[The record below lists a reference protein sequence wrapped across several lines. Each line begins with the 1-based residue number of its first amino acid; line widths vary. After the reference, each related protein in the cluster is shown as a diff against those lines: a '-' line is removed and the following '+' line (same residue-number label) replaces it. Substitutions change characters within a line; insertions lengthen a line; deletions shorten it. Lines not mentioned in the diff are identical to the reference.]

1 MNGFIKSG
9 FLLGLGAAVA
19 GKEKLDET
27 FMKLIEKGS
36 MTQTEADT
44 IFDEFF
50 KKGETKSEEWN
61 QEFRE
66 MTKSQLS
73 DLGFVT
79 REELDTIQAQLVLLQ
94 QELTQLRNNKLNT
107 DLDQTDQGIDSIPPG
122 FSKDVK

>member
-1 MNGFIKSG
+1 MNGFLKSG

-44 IFDEFF
+44 IFDDFF

-73 DLGFVT
+73 ELGFVT

-94 QELTQLRNNKLNT
+94 QELTQLRNNKSNT

>member
-19 GKEKLDET
+19 GKEKLDDT

-44 IFDEFF
+44 IFDDLFR
-50 KKGETKSEEWN
+50 KGETKSDEWN
-61 QEFRE
+61 KEFRE

-73 DLGFVT
+73 ELGFVT
-79 REELDTIQAQLVLLQ
+79 RVELETVQAQLVLLQ
-94 QELTQLRNNKLNT
+94 QELTQMRNNKSNT
-107 DLDQTDQGIDSIPPG
+107 DLDQTVQGIDNIPPG

>member
-19 GKEKLDET
+19 GKEKLDDT

-44 IFDEFF
+44 IFDDLFR
-50 KKGETKSEEWN
+50 KGETKSEEWDK
-61 QEFRE
+61 EFRE
-66 MTKSQLS
+66 MAKSQLRE
-73 DLGFVT
+73 LGFVT
-79 REELDTIQAQLVLLQ
+79 REELDIVQAQLVLLQ
-94 QELTQLRNNKLNT
+94 QELTQLRNNKSNT
-107 DLDQTDQGIDSIPPG
+107 DLDQTEQGIENIPPG

>member
-1 MNGFIKSG
+1 MNGFLKSG

-44 IFDEFF
+44 IFDDFF

-61 QEFRE
+61 QEFRK

-73 DLGFVT
+73 ELGFVT

-94 QELTQLRNNKLNT
+94 QELTQLRNNKSNT
-107 DLDQTDQGIDSIPPG
+107 DLDQTDQGMDNIPPG

>member
-19 GKEKLDET
+19 GKEKLDDT

-44 IFDEFF
+44 IFDDLFR
-50 KKGETKSEEWN
+50 KGETKSEEWDK
-61 QEFRE
+61 EFRE
-66 MTKSQLS
+66 MSKSQLS
-73 DLGFVT
+73 ELGFVT
-79 REELDTIQAQLVLLQ
+79 REELDIVQAQLVLLQ
-94 QELTQLRNNKLNT
+94 QELKQLRNNNSNT
-107 DLDQTDQGIDSIPPG
+107 DLDQTDQGIENIPPG

>member
-1 MNGFIKSG
+1 MNSFLKSG

-19 GKEKLDET
+19 GKEKFDESI
-27 FMKLIEKGS
+27 MKLVEKGS

-50 KKGETKSEEWN
+50 KKGESKSEEWN
-61 QEFRE
+61 QEFKE
-66 MTKSQLS
+66 MTKNQLK

-79 REELDTIQAQLVLLQ
+79 REELDVVKAQLVLVQ
-94 QELTQLRNNKLNT
+94 QELTQIRSENLKT
-107 DLDQTDQGIDSIPPG
+107 DFDQTDQGIDSIPPG